1 MRTALA
7 LLAVLLIVLAN
18 GFFVAAEY
26 ALVTMRRT
34 RVQELVDQGSRG
46 ARRVSDLQQNPARFI
61 SAIQL
66 GVTLSSLALG
76 AIGEPV
82 ISNLLDTPLGWL
94 PSSWHGGVALTI
106 SAILA
111 FSILSFFHVVL
122 GEIVPKSYTLQ
133 HAERVALVVATP
145 INIFYAIFRPFIWAL
160 VAASAAVLRWLGL
173 PPGARRSSVHSE
185 EELKMLV
192 TASRE
197 QGVLEEEEQTM
208 LHKVF
213 AFADKDAADVMVPR
227 PDVVAL
233 PLELPVAELLRLML
247 QHPYTRYPVYDG
259 ELDDV
264 VGVLHVRDLFA
275 ALHDRGIDGVDVRAL
290 LRPAIMVPETKRL
303 DELLSDFRATS
314 NHMAIVVDEYGSLAG
329 LATLE
334 DLLEEIVGEIGD
346 EFDVPGGGHPAAG
359 RRSHAAGRVV
369 PDRGV
374 QRAVRDVAA
383 RRGLPQRRRLRV
395 RRAGPRAQGG
405 RLGQDRRRAV
415 RGERGGRPA
424 HRRGGRDAEAAG
436 DGAGGRGAGPGLRLS
451 GQLVRAPGHLDVAVG
466 DAAGAVVDPV
476 ELDAAP
482 ADEHVRVMVG
492 RLGGVRHPVREGHR
506 LGEVVEPIALV
517 QGAGLLRPA
526 AAQRFERRRQLIRC
540 EYVHRV
546 AAYRGI
552 VRFSHA
558 ARRAERNR
566 SRDHRDPP
574 A

>member
-94 PSSWHGGVALTI
+94 PSSWHGGVALT
-106 SAILA
+106 
-111 FSILSFFHVVL
+111 
-122 GEIVPKSYTLQ
+122 
-133 HAERVALVVATP
+133 
-145 INIFYAIFRPFIWAL
+145 IWAL

-346 EFDVPGGGHPAAG
+346 EFDVPEAG
-359 RRSHAAGRVV
+359 I
-369 PDRGV
+369 
-374 QRAVRDVAA
+374 
-383 RRGLPQRRRLRV
+383 RRLGV
-395 RRAGPRAQGG
+395 G
-405 RLGQDRRRAV
+405 R
-415 RGERGGRPA
+415 
-424 HRRGGRDAEAAG
+424 
-436 DGAGGRGAGPGLRLS
+436 
-451 GQLVRAPGHLDVAVG
+451 
-466 DAAGAVVDPV
+466 
-476 ELDAAP
+476 
-482 ADEHVRVMVG
+482 M
-492 RLGGVRHPVREGHR
+492 RLGGSF
-506 LGEVVEPIALV
+506 PIEE
-517 QGAGLLRPA
+517 
-526 AAQRFERRRQLIRC
+526 FN
-540 EYVHRV
+540 
-546 AAYRGI
+546 
-552 VRFSHA
+552 VRFGTSLPD
-558 ARRAERNR
+558 E
-566 SRDHRDPP
+566 D
-574 A
+574 